1 MKTKQPRWKKVAPM
15 LKGAICSYRKGI
27 GSVAIHDYG
36 SGDRRFHMD
45 YLGVSELF
53 ETLKE
58 AKAYGN
64 GFVVSSK

>member
-1 MKTKQPRWKKVAPM
+1 M